1 MAVRQ
6 FDLLQGTL
14 DLLVLKCLSTGPN
27 HGYAIAQRI
36 HQLSEDALRIEEGS
50 LYPALYRMEEQGLI
64 DSEWRV
70 TENNRKAKFYRLTA
84 SGRRRL
90 SEEHTE
96 WRRFAEAVDAV
107 LLATRADP
115 SAV

>member
-70 TENNRKAKFYRLTA
+70 TENNRKAKFYKLTRAGRRHLQDELVRWRKYARMMTAALTA
-84 SGRRRL
+84 AR
-90 SEEHTE
+90 
-96 WRRFAEAVDAV
+96 
-107 LLATRADP
+107 P
-115 SAV
+115 

>member
-36 HQLSEDALRIEEGS
+36 HQLSEEALRIEEGS
-50 LYPALYRMEEQGLI
+50 LYPALYRMEEQRLI

-70 TENNRKAKFYRLTA
+70 TENNRKAKFYKLTRK
-84 SGRRRL
+84 GRAAADAELEGWVRL
-90 SEEHTE
+90 SRAITK
-96 WRRFAEAVDAV
+96 V
-107 LLATRADP
+107 LRAIEQG
-115 SAV
+115 A